1 MATARN
7 LHPEEAAAIKT
18 VTFEYVNGVLT
29 VLSPVV
35 LMSATDQIAIGN
47 SPSSTASITLVFAA
61 NPPGVANPPGASL
74 FSHLAN
80 PLTLAPGVGTGLMTP
95 SVSNGAVNYIV
106 QVNGTQVGDTY
117 AIQVGSGPLYVTV
130 NGTTCTPQT
139 VVVPYQG
146 AIEFFSTDGANHS
159 ITWNANAGN
168 PFPGLTT
175 IYPTL
180 NNPPTKPYQETL
192 PVNNFTYTVGPSPIA
207 TGGSGTV
214 KVKSA
219 S

>member
-1 MATARN
+1 MAAARN
-7 LHPEEAAAIKT
+7 ILPNAEAAIKT

-29 VLSPVV
+29 VVGPAV
-35 LMSATDQIAIGN
+35 LMNATDQIIIGN

-61 NPPGVANPPGASL
+61 NPPGVTNPPGAKL
-74 FSHLAN
+74 FSSLAN
-80 PLTLAPGVGTGLMTP
+80 PLTLAPGVGTGYLTP

-106 QVNGTQVGDTY
+106 QVNGTQVGDIY

-130 NGTTCTPQT
+130 NGNASTPQT

-146 AIEFFSTDGANHS
+146 FIEFYSTDGVNHN
-159 ITWNANAGN
+159 ITWNVNAGN

-175 IYPTL
+175 VYPTL

-192 PVNNFTYTVGPSPIA
+192 PVNNFPYTFGPSPTL